1 MNLEEHRARL
11 ACRIYYWH
19 NEIEPVHE
27 VVQKGNE
34 MRKALILAGALAL
47 APFGAAMAGP
57 LEDGV
62 AAAERGD
69 YATALHLIRPLA
81 KRGDVAAQ
89 FALGGMFDTGKG
101 VSQDYGQA
109 AFWYRKAAD
118 QGAPLA
124 QLSLGMMFDT
134 GEGIPQDYG
143 QAAVWLRKAAD
154 QGNSDAQHALGVLY
168 DNGQGVPKDSEQAAL
183 WHRKAAEQGDVEAQH
198 ALGSDYALGDGVP
211 KDYVQAHM
219 WFNLAA
225 SRASDAE
232 VRKEMAKFRDIVA
245 AKMTPAQI
253 AEAQRL
259 ASEWAPK
266 K

>member
-1 MNLEEHRARL
+1 
-11 ACRIYYWH
+11 
-19 NEIEPVHE
+19 
-27 VVQKGNE
+27 
-34 MRKALILAGALAL
+34 
-47 APFGAAMAGP
+47 
-57 LEDGV
+57 
-62 AAAERGD
+62 
-69 YATALHLIRPLA
+69 
-81 KRGDVAAQ
+81 
-89 FALGGMFDTGKG
+89 
-101 VSQDYGQA
+101 
-109 AFWYRKAAD
+109 
-118 QGAPLA
+118 
-124 QLSLGMMFDT
+124 
-134 GEGIPQDYG
+134 
-143 QAAVWLRKAAD
+143 
-154 QGNSDAQHALGVLY
+154 LY

-253 AEAQRL
+253 AEVQRL
-259 ASEWAPK
+259 ASEWVPK